1 MFYSQ
6 QRLPRSAMQRAA
18 MPVPSPGDYTSTAP
32 YYGGGERCSDAKG
45 GGKKKKSSQRCK
57 FLSRKLKIRADPA
70 GGKRSFSEFNFQPA
84 CSLYPVRKYTC
95 TCVYVAVFGH
105 TL

>member
-45 GGKKKKSSQRCK
+45 GG
-57 FLSRKLKIRADPA
+57 
-70 GGKRSFSEFNFQPA
+70 GGKNQANAASFSPE
-84 CSLYPVRKYTC
+84 S
-95 TCVYVAVFGH
+95 
-105 TL
+105 